1 MPDDHRFLLFFLSK
15 IEHIEFANIHE
26 NLDKFGVK
34 IEIFPRKFFMLFFH
48 LCQYENQI
56 FIQKN
61 SSTILFCR
69 ESAHSLSTPFCKP
82 IPEVLRQPE
91 KRFRGNHFKFRVSL
105 ISPPVFHHFPGA
117 GWSRRWIT
125 TETCKKYRVW
135 RRHKEGVRWDEP
147 GHVCQRCRLENRD
160 SRGCF
165 LWFSGGNMWPV
176 KKFGDYIQQKTDWFI
191 FVKNFA
197 IDR

>member
-1 MPDDHRFLLFFLSK
+1 MIIGFFFFFYLKLNISNLQTFMRIWTNLEWKLKFFLANFSCYFSTFVNTK
-15 IEHIEFANIHE
+15 IRYSF
-26 NLDKFGVK
+26 K
-34 IEIFPRKFFMLFFH
+34 R
-48 LCQYENQI
+48 
-56 FIQKN
+56 
-61 SSTILFCR
+61 T
-69 ESAHSLSTPFCKP
+69 
-82 IPEVLRQPE
+82 LRQYYSVE
-91 KRFRGNHFKFRVSL
+91 KARIHLAPPFVNQYRKCSDNLKKGFEGITSNFEYHSYR
-105 ISPPVFHHFPGA
+105 PPVFHHFPGA

-176 KKFGDYIQQKTDWFI
+176 KKFGDYIQQETDWFI

-197 IDR
+197 IDG